1 MLKGIITYLQRHST
15 TPLTKWLC
23 SYNYFF
29 RLLIPELFFL
39 AYKDQTQKQIIK
51 STEACACSVCDNN
64 YVPGLIIL
72 IESILEYNSWF
83 NLPFYIFMD
92 SDKKI
97 DPKNQQLLLTI
108 YPHFYF
114 LDLEESFRE
123 IKSNNK
129 HNIRFNRFSQTYLGL
144 SAFNL
149 TKYKTVLSLDTD
161 ILCQGNFKIL
171 TSDKIKGDF
180 IAVSDSQRPYKT
192 IEYFRE
198 QNQKKSFISIESTK
212 KPYQVNTGVYVIHE
226 KLISTKVYEELFH
239 LAKEGITNGEEL
251 GGDQE
256 IINYY
261 LEKKKGIILTYAPFI
276 YNTSVR
282 SFAGN
287 DFDRINNRKPVFI
300 HYVGNKPWSSNILLI
315 GKLKKIRLHW
325 INYAKNKLN
334 EIHNHNLSN

>member
-1 MLKGIITYLQRHST
+1 MK
-15 TPLTKWLC
+15 K
-23 SYNYFF
+23 N
-29 RLLIPELFFL
+29 FFL
-39 AYKDQTQKQIIK
+39 
-51 STEACACSVCDNN
+51 
-64 YVPGLIIL
+64 LFIIL
-72 IESILEYNSWF
+72 FWIVSLLVVTIWGYENPEKIEILKS
-83 NLPFYIFMD
+83 FYKKNKEPDFEI
-92 SDKKI
+92 KKI
-97 DPKNQQLLLTI
+97 DSKNQRLLLTI
-108 YPHFYF
+108 YPHFSF

-180 IAVSDSQRPYKT
+180 IAVSDSQRPAKA

-198 QNQKKSFISIESTK
+198 QNQKKSFISIKSTK
-212 KPYQVNTGVYVIHE
+212 KPYQINTGVYVLHK

-239 LAKEGITNGEEL
+239 LAKDGITNGEKL

-256 IINYY
+256 IVNYY
-261 LEKKKGIILTYAPFI
+261 LEKKQGIILTYAPFV

-282 SFAGN
+282 SFAGD
-287 DFDRINNRKPVFI
+287 DFERIQHDKPIFF
-300 HYVGNKPWSSNILLI
+300 HYVGNKPWSRNIILM

-334 EIHNHNLSN
+334 EIHNLDLSN

>member
-1 MLKGIITYLQRHST
+1 MLEGIISYLKGHPTS
-15 TPLTKWLC
+15 PLTKWLC
-23 SYNYFF
+23 SYPYFF

-39 AYKDQTQKQIIK
+39 AYKEQTQKEIIK

-149 TKYKTVLSLDTD
+149 IKYKTVLSLDTD

-180 IAVSDSQRPYKT
+180 IAVSDSQRPAKA

-198 QNQKKSFISIESTK
+198 QNQKKAFYIN
-212 KPYQVNTGVYVIHE
+212 QIHE
-226 KLISTKVYEELFH
+226 KTIS
-239 LAKEGITNGEEL
+239 G
-251 GGDQE
+251 
-256 IINYY
+256 
-261 LEKKKGIILTYAPFI
+261 
-276 YNTSVR
+276 
-282 SFAGN
+282 
-287 DFDRINNRKPVFI
+287 
-300 HYVGNKPWSSNILLI
+300 
-315 GKLKKIRLHW
+315 
-325 INYAKNKLN
+325 
-334 EIHNHNLSN
+334 